1 MRYGEE
7 TEKGVA
13 SGKTRSRLYV
23 SFCERGGKMNTDLHI
38 HSTYSDGDLTP
49 REIVDRM
56 IQSGADA
63 FAITDH
69 DEISGAL
76 AAAEYAA
83 DKKIKVVIGV
93 ELSSRFDDISVHIL
107 GYNVTEGGKLSLL
120 LEKQRES
127 RHIRNRTIVDK
138 LCSLGMELSY
148 EEVLAAAGG
157 RTVGRSHIGKAM
169 VRKGYCR
176 SLAEAFAEYIGEGK
190 IAFAEGEKPGIKEC
204 VEAIIQAGGKAVV
217 AHPCKIPVASAA
229 EEIVL
234 RAKNYGAEGIEAAYF
249 TQTKAQAD
257 RFRTLA
263 VKTGMFVTGGS
274 DFHSPEITRLGARF
288 FCPDK
293 LTIFALRL

>member
-1 MRYGEE
+1 
-7 TEKGVA
+7 
-13 SGKTRSRLYV
+13 
-23 SFCERGGKMNTDLHI
+23 MNTDLHI

-76 AAAEYAA
+76 VAAEYAA
-83 DKKIKVVIGV
+83 EKKIKVVIGV

-176 SLAEAFAEYIGEGK
+176 SLAEAVRRIYRRREDRFCGGRKAGDQGVRRGNNTGRGK
-190 IAFAEGEKPGIKEC
+190 GCCGSSLQNPCC
-204 VEAIIQAGGKAVV
+204 VGSRGNSA
-217 AHPCKIPVASAA
+217 PCKKLRRRRDRSG
-229 EEIVL
+229 VL
-234 RAKNYGAEGIEAAYF
+234 YSN
-249 TQTKAQAD
+249 
-257 RFRTLA
+257 
-263 VKTGMFVTGGS
+263 
-274 DFHSPEITRLGARF
+274 
-288 FCPDK
+288 
-293 LTIFALRL
+293 